1 MLSLQDMVAYDIGKN
16 ICINFKHTH
25 LLLESINL
33 YNLQMNLGKNRSY
46 LLIRDEKNALSN
58 HLIIH

>member
-33 YNLQMNLGKNRSY
+33 YNLQMNLGMNTTK
-46 LLIRDEKNALSN
+46 
-58 HLIIH
+58 HFFFLIIKFQIT